1 MFGKFISQLWYKNGY
16 GTFILAAANSVSNFV
31 TSFHSHWGGGMGG
44 YHFFCSL
51 INLPLGRSVRQRRWR
66 CKWWGSWGRW
76 RSRPRCATRRC
87 RISSSR
93 VWLFQLKSHE
103 VQASSQVV
111 AKVVMSIGFAI
122 FENLSRN
129 VGRWYNKVARR
140 ETFPLRRTKN
150 QKGVAFLFQKLAG
163 IFFFQKSR
171 SWNTITQLPVFRYL
185 VCIVFVFILRNY
197 ETLFQAVLRSWRRF
211 ILI

>member
-1 MFGKFISQLWYKNGY
+1 MIQKWIRYFYFGSGQFCFKFCYFLSLP
-16 GTFILAAANSVSNFV
+16 L
-31 TSFHSHWGGGMGG
+31 GGGMGG
-44 YHFFCSL
+44 ISLFCSL